1 MVAIALIICIVLI
14 FHKGRFANAFKIAR
28 VIATAAVIIC
38 YAVLGI
44 LSFSIGISAVI
55 FVVNFAVALLL
66 EVFFV
71 KSIQKG

>member
-1 MVAIALIICIVLI
+1 MVAIALVICIILA

-28 VIATAAVIIC
+28 VIAAAAVIIC

-44 LSFSIGISAVI
+44 LSFSIGLSAI
-55 FVVNFAVALLL
+55 FYLVNLLVAVLL

-71 KSIQKG
+71 KAIQRG